1 MIVAC
6 SGTARP
12 IRNSVL
18 APRRNRPR
26 PPRMI
31 AKAAMNATNT
41 AGITAPSVTITLLKK

>member
-18 APRRNRPR
+18 TDRRNVPR

-31 AKAAMNATNT
+31 ANAAMNAKST
-41 AGITAPSVTITLLKK
+41 AGTTAPTVTTALLTK